1 MILYGLNF
9 YDLNLWSLN
18 LYITHMVP
26 VLEVAP
32 MAIVQLRSIYDSA
45 VRPLWAYY
53 LRIYIQILYPDLK
66 IFQPKYSWQ
75 ILRCLCACRNQI
87 FFDFSKYRR
96 NYKEYLKSQ
105 ERFQVLLSTIFYTKS
120 SVKPSSFGS
129 SLASNIFSKRWFLCS
144 DKSHI
149 QKGDDVTACFFYTIK
164 KQTKFPKQPDSYFIY
179 KV

>member
-53 LRIYIQILYPDLK
+53 LRIYI
-66 IFQPKYSWQ
+66 
-75 ILRCLCACRNQI
+75 
-87 FFDFSKYRR
+87 
-96 NYKEYLKSQ
+96 
-105 ERFQVLLSTIFYTKS
+105 
-120 SVKPSSFGS
+120 
-129 SLASNIFSKRWFLCS
+129 
-144 DKSHI
+144 
-149 QKGDDVTACFFYTIK
+149 
-164 KQTKFPKQPDSYFIY
+164 
-179 KV
+179 